1 MSWVGRD
8 LRDDGN
14 LKWSEGSANHRAM
27 ESEGICW
34 TRRVLKGQRTRE
46 WVMPE
51 GSLTITEAQNG
62 NKSAFPSF
70 QERPIC
76 ARMAAVTT
84 VQGWHSG
91 AEPPPPP
98 SSEMKAESG

>member
-14 LKWSEGSANHRAM
+14 LKWSEWSANDRTM

-34 TRRVLKGQRTRE
+34 TRRVLKDQRTRE

-70 QERPIC
+70 QEADLRSDGGGDDSSG
-76 ARMAAVTT
+76 VT
-84 VQGWHSG
+84 QWC
-91 AEPPPPP
+91 
-98 SSEMKAESG
+98 